1 VAAGTAGHERRAAA
15 VTTND
20 TVAELTVAPN
30 ATVRPPGPLPRA
42 DGDPLERALPPVR
55 GAVDARGLLRLIA
68 GWVLCA
74 LIGAVIVLY
83 ALGPVFA
90 QRDQHKLLSAY
101 RGVVQQSSLESSG
114 LFGLTLP
121 TQPPAIGSTVGILE
135 IGRLHLQEA
144 VVEGVGPAQTE
155 KGPGHVPGT
164 AGLGQPGNAA
174 VVGRRDALGGPFS
187 GLSSLRAGDAIV
199 VTTIEGQ
206 SLYVVR
212 QVRTLRLT
220 GASAPAAPAVSG
232 TGAAAAPAVSG
243 STIRVGDLYG
253 STTDNRLTLVTSSS
267 DLPWNRSEATVVM
280 AAMKTEPFT
289 PTPQQAQSPGEDG
302 RSGAGGAWA
311 PFVLALQLFAAVAI
325 GAVVLYRRCSV
336 RTAYLLSTAPLVVAT
351 IVLAVAGSR
360 LLPAWT

>member
-1 VAAGTAGHERRAAA
+1 M
-15 VTTND
+15 
-20 TVAELTVAPN
+20 
-30 ATVRPPGPLPRA
+30 
-42 DGDPLERALPPVR
+42 
-55 GAVDARGLLRLIA
+55 
-68 GWVLCA
+68 
-74 LIGAVIVLY
+74 
-83 ALGPVFA
+83 
-90 QRDQHKLLSAY
+90 
-101 RGVVQQSSLESSG
+101 
-114 LFGLTLP
+114 
-121 TQPPAIGSTVGILE
+121 GILE

-187 GLSSLRAGDAIV
+187 GLSSLRAGDPIV
-199 VTTIEGQ
+199 VTTTEGQ

-212 QVRTLRLT
+212 QVRTVRLT
-220 GASAPAAPAVSG
+220 GASPPAAPAVSG

-243 STIRVGDLYG
+243 STVRVGDLYG
-253 STTDNRLTLVTSSS
+253 STTDNRLTLVTSGS
-267 DLPWNRSEATVVM
+267 DLPWNRSEATVVV
-280 AAMKTEPFT
+280 AGMKTEPFT

-311 PFVLALQLFAAVAI
+311 PFVLALQLFAVVAA

-351 IVLAVAGSR
+351 ILLAVAGSR

>member
-1 VAAGTAGHERRAAA
+1 M
-15 VTTND
+15 TTND
-20 TVAELTVAPN
+20 TVSDLSVARD
-30 ATVRPPGPLPRA
+30 ATVGPVGTHPPTDDRAPERVSPAPGPV
-42 DGDPLERALPPVR
+42 G
-55 GAVDARGLLRLIA
+55 DARGLFRLIA

-90 QRDQHKLLSAY
+90 QRDQHKLLTAY
-101 RGVVQQSSLESSG
+101 RGAVQQSSLESSG

-121 TQPPAIGSTVGILE
+121 TQPPATGSTVGILQ

-174 VVGRRDALGGPFS
+174 VVGRRSAFGGPFS
-187 GLSSLRAGDAIV
+187 GLSSLRVGDPIV

-212 QVRTLRLT
+212 QVRSLRLT
-220 GASAPAAPAVSG
+220 GASPPAAGIGVGGVSSTGPAAPA
-232 TGAAAAPAVSG
+232 TLG
-243 STIRVGDLYG
+243 STIRVNDLYG
-253 STTDNRLTLVTSSS
+253 PATDNRLTLVTSSS
-267 DLPWNRSEATVVM
+267 DLPWNRSDATVVV
-280 AAMKTEPFT
+280 AGMKTEPFT
-289 PTPQQAQSPGEDG
+289 PIPQQAQSAAEDG
-302 RSGAGGAWA
+302 RSAAGGAWA
-311 PFVLALQLFAAVAI
+311 PFVLALQAFALVAA
-325 GAVVLYRRCSV
+325 GAVVLYRRSSI
-336 RTAYLLSTAPLVVAT
+336 RTAYLLTTAPLVVAT
-351 IVLAVAGSR
+351 ILVAVAGSR